1 MKNEIT
7 VKVQNS
13 LTKLEVKSALLVN
26 KYWEQTKKN
35 IVEILQTRWGK
46 YALAIPLA
54 INGMS
59 IRAYADG
66 VDAQGIL
73 DSIMKNLKPG
83 VIALG
88 SLVAVVGGIQ
98 LGKGFTRDDAD
109 AKASGMMTMIGGVII
124 AGVGA
129 IIPESIS
136 FGSSGG
142 GGN

>member
-1 MKNEIT
+1 MKNAIT

-13 LTKLEVKSALLVN
+13 LTKFEVKTALLMN
-26 KYWEQTKKN
+26 KYREQTKKN
-35 IVEILQTRWGK
+35 LVEILRTKWGK

-54 INGMS
+54 LNGVS
-59 IRAYADG
+59 IRAYADD

-73 DSIMKNLKPG
+73 DAIMKNLKPG

-129 IIPESIS
+129 VIPDSIN
-136 FGSSGG
+136 FGSSS
-142 GGN
+142 